1 MNIFKTNYVKK
12 IMENEAK
19 IAFSTNNIKKLDQIS
34 NTGYDLSD
42 LLDFGKHPLL
52 IAVEQNRIPLVI
64 YFLKNKSTNE
74 VIQQAINLSKNNK
87 NLEKILLLHNQND
100 NSIKDYYKKY
110 YQISKRKQSIIY
122 KNNI

>member
-1 MNIFKTNYVKK
+1 MFKTNYLKK

-19 IAFSTNNIKKLDQIS
+19 IAFSTNNVKKLDQIS
-34 NTGYDLSD
+34 NSGYDLSD

-52 IAVEQNRIPLVI
+52 IAVEQNRIPIII
-64 YFLKNKSTNE
+64 YFIKNKSTE
-74 VIQQAINLSKNNK
+74 EIIQEAIKISKK
-87 NLEKILLLHNQND
+87 TPNLEKVLLLHNQNN

-110 YQISKRKQSIIY
+110 YQLTKRKQSIIY

>member
-1 MNIFKTNYVKK
+1 MFKTNYVKK

-19 IAFSTNNIKKLDQIS
+19 IAFSSNNIKKLEQIS
-34 NTGYDLSD
+34 NSGYDLSE

-64 YFLKNKSTNE
+64 YFLKGKSTQETINE
-74 VIQQAINLSKNNK
+74 AIILSKKNK
-87 NLEKILLLHNQND
+87 NLEKIILLHNQNN

-110 YQISKRKQSIIY
+110 YQLTKRKQSIIN

>member
-1 MNIFKTNYVKK
+1 MFKTNYIKK

-19 IAFSTNNIKKLDQIS
+19 IAFSTNNIKKLEQIS

-52 IAVEQNRIPLVI
+52 IAVEENRVPLVI
-64 YFLKNKSTNE
+64 YFMKGKSTENIINE
-74 VIQQAINLSKNNK
+74 AINLSKK
-87 NLEKILLLHNQND
+87 NLNLQKIILLHNQN
-100 NSIKDYYKKY
+100 NKSVKDYYKKY
-110 YQISKRKQSIIY
+110 YLLTKRKQSIIN